1 MTLLKRFMGW
11 AIGLTKGTSRT
22 AHRQLS
28 SPQFRALSWRL
39 LSSYIGAMAAVIG
52 LATIVEYQF
61 VAYRLNREEDH
72 QLTRLAN
79 AAAHNLSTLIKDP
92 QALQNRLPDKLDV
105 DNDGDLDIPWQDLR
119 EEDQTVEW
127 FGSQRRLIASVGRQI
142 PSIPLEMRFHP
153 IQQNNLRLL
162 TIPVYFPKSSKKSVQ
177 LWGYVRVSDSTIDMH
192 DELHRL
198 LAGLGVGNAIALA
211 LIGVTGWWLTQRSLQ
226 PVDQSMQ
233 RLQQFTADASHELRN
248 PLAAVKTAVEVMQSH
263 PERIHSIDQPK
274 LAAIASATD
283 QMTTLLEDLLLLA
296 RSDANTLHLDETSI
310 PIPMND
316 LLEDVVDCFQTEMI
330 RKNIALKTH
339 LAEEA
344 FVRGNAM
351 QLKRL
356 FTNLIDNALQYTP
369 TGGCVEVTLQKTDQS
384 ITVQIEDTGIGIAA
398 EALPRVFDRFWRAD
412 QARTWRT
419 GGSGLGLAIAQAI
432 AQTHSGEIT
441 VTSHMGKGSC
451 FQVCLPKA

>member
-11 AIGLTKGTSRT
+11 DIGLTRQARRVSR
-22 AHRQLS
+22 RQLS

-52 LATIVEYQF
+52 FATIAEYQF
-61 VAYRLNREEDH
+61 VSYRLNLEEDH

-79 AAAHNLSTLIKDP
+79 AAAHSSSALLKDP
-92 QALQNRLPDKLDV
+92 QVLQKRLPGKV

-127 FGSQRRLIASVGRQI
+127 FDPQGRLITSVGRQI

-153 IQQNNLRLL
+153 IQQHNLRLL
-162 TIPVYFPKSSKKSVQ
+162 TIPVYLPKSNEEEAH
-177 LWGYVRVSDSTIDMH
+177 LWGYVRVSDSIIDIQ

-211 LIGVTGWWLTQRSLQ
+211 LIGMTGWWLTQRSLQ
-226 PVDQSMQ
+226 PVEQSMQ

-248 PLAAVKTAVEVMQSH
+248 PLAAIKTAVEVMQSH
-263 PERIHSIDQPK
+263 PERIHAIDRPK
-274 LAAIASATD
+274 IAAIASATD

-296 RSDANTLHLDETSI
+296 RSDANTGHLDETAI

-316 LLEDVVDCFQTEMI
+316 LLEDVVDCFQIEMT
-330 RKNIALKTH
+330 RKNIALKTR
-339 LAEEA
+339 LAEGS
-344 FVRGNAM
+344 FVRGNAV

-356 FTNLIDNALQYTP
+356 FTNLIDNAVQYTP
-369 TGGCVEVTLQKTDQS
+369 SGGSIEITLQKTDQS
-384 ITVQIEDTGIGIAA
+384 ITVQVEDTGIGIAF
-398 EALPRVFDRFWRAD
+398 EDLPRVFDRFWRAD

-432 AQTHSGEIT
+432 AQTHQGEIK